1 MSGIINTNSAKSGIM
16 GHHDWEF
23 APHRGYSDANEHSG
37 VQSTYRNL
45 TNCSNL
51 AIAKF
56 YHAGSSG
63 DSSEGACGIIFL
75 SYRGWW
81 GHYGGSQVTVFNTAT
96 NTSYGS
102 PGGATLLRASSG
114 EADDIT
120 FSIGTDSNTRI
131 LQASGGNGYGP
142 NPCHICIFAN
152 AMCKWE
158 LIKA

>member
-1 MSGIINTNSAKSGIM
+1 MSGFINRVESKSGIIQGRKIAFGRQNENGSQSAGIQT
-16 GHHDWEF
+16 
-23 APHRGYSDANEHSG
+23 A
-37 VQSTYRNL
+37 TRNL
-45 TNCSNL
+45 VSSTNL

-56 YHAGSSG
+56 YHGGSSG

-120 FSIGTDSNTRI
+120 FSIGTDSDTRI

-142 NPCHICIFAN
+142 NPCHITIIAN
-152 AMCKWE
+152 AMCPWE
-158 LIKA
+158 ILYA